1 MATVPNTFCLPVT
14 PFTTLRRKRN
24 HRLLLGHFSGPPQFS
39 ISSTQPFRQ
48 QFISCRKLNRS
59 VISSSYITGT
69 TFDAFVSEKDKI
81 EEADDSFIAFQS
93 IEDHKFE
100 ESDDSL
106 VERVQSIE
114 VVSWSVLWKLVSWHK
129 LRLLASVFSLVGG
142 TICTLT
148 VPLLSATVPN
158 TFCLPLTPFTTLHRK
173 RNHRLLL
180 HRFNKPP
187 PQFSISSAQQ
197 FRPQFISCR
206 RKLNRSVISSAY
218 ITGPA
223 FDAIVSEND
232 LKFEESDD
240 SFVAVV
246 QPIEEQ
252 ISETKISALIKAT
265 STLTPTAA
273 LLLLA

>member
-24 HRLLLGHFSGPPQFS
+24 HRLLLGHFNGPPQFS

-142 TICTLT
+142 TACTLT
-148 VPLLSATVPN
+148 VPL
-158 TFCLPLTPFTTLHRK
+158 
-173 RNHRLLL
+173 
-180 HRFNKPP
+180 
-187 PQFSISSAQQ
+187 I
-197 FRPQFISCR
+197 
-206 RKLNRSVISSAY
+206 
-218 ITGPA
+218 
-223 FDAIVSEND
+223 SEND
-232 LKFEESDD
+232 PKFEESDD

-246 QPIEEQ
+246 QPIEV
-252 ISETKISALIKAT
+252 ISWGFLWKLVSRHKLRLLASVCSLVVCTT
-265 STLTPTAA
+265 CTLTMP
-273 LLLLA
+273 LLSGTNLRSKDFSIDQSH